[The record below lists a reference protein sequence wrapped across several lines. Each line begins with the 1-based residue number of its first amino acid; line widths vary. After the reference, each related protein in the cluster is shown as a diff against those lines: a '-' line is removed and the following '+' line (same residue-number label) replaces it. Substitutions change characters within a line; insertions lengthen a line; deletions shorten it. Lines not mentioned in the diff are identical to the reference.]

1 MEVDSGAKAI
11 DAYGNLRDIKS
22 LFLPTKLD
30 EGRYTV
36 KVSREDSNFYRIC
49 DTDIFVETRYCY
61 EYATREEVL
70 LNVTSNYG
78 YTRGEIIF
86 F

>member
-1 MEVDSGAKAI
+1 M
-11 DAYGNLRDIKS
+11 
-22 LFLPTKLD
+22 
-30 EGRYTV
+30 
-36 KVSREDSNFYRIC
+36 KVTREDSNFYRIC
-49 DTDIFVETRYCY
+49 GTDIFVETRYCY